1 MSGKRS
7 RLPDLYELVYA
18 GMQWNSDPK
27 VLRKF
32 SMGVRSRPFRVV
44 VLGQNGVGKSAFIVR
59 YLTRRFIGEY
69 DPNLEKVYTN
79 SRTIDGDMIML
90 EILDTARQ
98 EECLML
104 EQNIKWAE
112 AYVLMYAVTDRC
124 SFNECSR
131 LKFLISAYT
140 KKQRRSSVTVPEGH
154 SLPVALVGNQTD
166 RIYDRMVSEEEGRL
180 KAAELSCMGFYE
192 MSVRESIDD
201 VVAVFENLYLYCRK
215 PKKFRSRQKQMG
227 TDLLPL
233 VSLSSDGRPPL
244 DTPLPEV
251 LHQTEVFKRRKRD
264 RKSVV

>member
-1 MSGKRS
+1 
-7 RLPDLYELVYA
+7 
-18 GMQWNSDPK
+18 
-27 VLRKF
+27 
-32 SMGVRSRPFRVV
+32 MGVRSRPFRVV

-79 SRTIDGDMIML
+79 SRNIDGDLIMM

-104 EQNIKWAE
+104 EQNLKWAE

-131 LKFLISAYT
+131 LKFLISNYT
-140 KKQRRSSVTVPEGH
+140 KKQRRSSVSVPEGNC
-154 SLPVALVGNQTD
+154 LPVALVGNQTD

-215 PKKFRSRQKQMG
+215 PKKFRSRQKQSG
-227 TDLLPL
+227 SDLPPI
-233 VSLSSDGRPPL
+233 VSLSTGAPP
-244 DTPLPEV
+244 PGMSLPDV
-251 LHQTEVFKRRKRD
+251 LPQTEVFKRRKRALQTI
-264 RKSVV
+264 S